1 MSLEKITA
9 RLFSDSDREC
19 GDIVAKAEKEAE
31 RVIEN
36 AKKEAAQLIAAE
48 KESAAADAEKAL
60 EKARSAAA
68 SSEKRAVLAA
78 KSELIGV
85 VLSSA
90 KEKFMQ
96 LDDEKYFSLLEFLAK
111 KNLRPT
117 GGTMLLSEKDFK
129 RCPSDFASRLGSNIS
144 IEGSSAVT
152 DGGFILKYGDVEI
165 NCTLGAL
172 FTAYADELKA
182 KASEILFG

>member
-1 MSLEKITA
+1 MEELNATIAKLEKPDE
-9 RLFSDSDREC
+9 R
-19 GDIVAKAEKEAE
+19 IVE
-31 RVIEN
+31 
-36 AKKEAAQLIAAE
+36 
-48 KESAAADAEKAL
+48 
-60 EKARSAAA
+60 
-68 SSEKRAVLAA
+68 VLQ
-78 KSELIGV
+78 EI
-85 VLSSA
+85 
-90 KEKFMQ
+90 
-96 LDDEKYFSLLEFLAK
+96 
-111 KNLRPT
+111 
-117 GGTMLLSEKDFK
+117 GTMLLSEKDFK